1 MEFYVDIA
9 DISAVKKVAE
19 YFPID
24 GFTTNPNIL
33 TKGEK
38 SLQENMKEYK
48 EYIYENGG
56 KLFVQVT
63 AKTAEEMVAQAVK
76 LKDYFGPQLVVKLPA
91 VKEGY
96 KACMECRKRGIPIC
110 ITVVHSVLQALMAAK
125 AGADYAAPYVSHI
138 DNIGADGIREVGEM
152 VKAFDRYGYSCKVL
166 GASFRTAD
174 QIEKLAAVG
183 CHAVT
188 ITPQFF
194 DLLIEH
200 PSTDVS
206 LSGFYDIWEKKF
218 GDVQISDAIPAKRAK

>member
-1 MEFYVDIA
+1 MEFFVDIA
-9 DISAVKKVAE
+9 DVDAVKRVSE
-19 YFPID
+19 YYPID

-33 TKGEK
+33 TKSEQ
-38 SLQENMKEYK
+38 SLEENMREYK
-48 EYIYENGG
+48 EYIVQTGFR
-56 KLFVQVT
+56 LFVQVT
-63 AKTAEEMVAQAVK
+63 AKTAPEMVEQAKK
-76 LKDYFGPQLVVKLPA
+76 LKAYFGEKLVVKLPA
-91 VKEGY
+91 VKEGF
-96 KACMECRKRGIPIC
+96 KACMECRKLDIPVC

-125 AGADYAAPYVSHI
+125 AGAEYAAPYVSHI
-138 DNIGADGIREVGEM
+138 DNIGADGVREVGEM

-206 LSGFYDIWEKKF
+206 LNGFYDVWEKKY
-218 GDVQISDAIPAKRAK
+218 GKEQISDAIPRK

>member
-1 MEFYVDIA
+1 MEFFVDIA
-9 DISAVKKVAE
+9 DIESVRSVAE
-19 YFPID
+19 YYPID

-33 TKGEK
+33 TKGAHTLE
-38 SLQENMKEYK
+38 ENMRSYK
-48 EYIYENGG
+48 EYIDETGL
-56 KLFVQVT
+56 KVFVQVT
-63 AKTAEEMVAQAVK
+63 AKDAEGMVSQAVK
-76 LKDYFGPQLVVKLPA
+76 LKEYFGDNLVVKLPA

-96 KACMECRKRGIPIC
+96 KALKECKKLGIEIC
-110 ITVVHSVLQALMAAK
+110 ITVIHSVLQALMAAK
-125 AGADYAAPYVSHI
+125 GGADYAAPYVSHI
-138 DNIGADGIREVGEM
+138 DNIGADGIREVEEM
-152 VKAFDRYGYSCKVL
+152 VKVFDRFGYKCKVL

-206 LSGFYDIWEKKF
+206 LNGFYRVWEDTYQDK
-218 GDVQISDAIPAKRAK
+218 QITDAL

>member
-1 MEFYVDIA
+1 MEFFVDIA

-19 YFPID
+19 YYPID

-38 SLQENMKEYK
+38 SLPENMKEYR
-48 EYIYENGG
+48 EYIRENGG
-56 KLFVQVT
+56 RLFVQVT
-63 AKTAEEMVAQAVK
+63 AKEAGEMVKQAVL
-76 LKDYFGPQLVVKLPA
+76 LKEYFGEQLVVKLPA

-96 KACMECRKRGIPIC
+96 KACMQCRKLGIPVC

-125 AGADYAAPYVSHI
+125 AGAEYAAPYVSHI

-152 VKAFDRYGYSCKVL
+152 VHAFERYGYSCKVL

-206 LSGFYDIWEKKF
+206 LKGFYDVWEQKF
-218 GDVQISDAIPAKRAK
+218 GDSQISDAIPKN

>member
-9 DISAVKKVAE
+9 DIEEVRKVAE
-19 YFPID
+19 YYPID

-33 TKGEK
+33 TKSGKALEENLREYRDYIGET
-38 SLQENMKEYK
+38 
-48 EYIYENGG
+48 GCR
-56 KLFVQVT
+56 LFVQVT
-63 AKTAEEMVAQAVK
+63 AEEADEMAAQAI
-76 LKDYFGPQLVVKLPA
+76 LLREYFGSRLVVKLPA

-96 KACMECRKRGIPIC
+96 KACRKCREFGIPVC

-125 AGADYAAPYVSHI
+125 AGAEYAAPYVSHI
-138 DNIGADGIREVGEM
+138 DNIGADGIREVAEM
-152 VKAFDRYGYSCKVL
+152 VNAFERYHYSCKVL

-174 QIEKLAAVG
+174 QIEKLAAAG

-200 PSTDVS
+200 PSTEVS
-206 LSGFYDIWEKKF
+206 LNGFHDVWEKTF
-218 GDVQISDAIPAKRAK
+218 GGIQITDALPKAY